1 MYDGICQYIS
11 EAKLKDMLVCMAV
24 DGGSVNFGKYNG
36 ALNMMA
42 EFIGQEVFRIHCA
55 NHRLDAFANI
65 QEMLDVLFRLFR
77 NSRKSWRIYQLLGE
91 KMSVPVLQF
100 LRCGGTRF

>member
-24 DGGSVNFGKYNG
+24 DGASVNFGKYNG
-36 ALNMMA
+36 ALNMMV